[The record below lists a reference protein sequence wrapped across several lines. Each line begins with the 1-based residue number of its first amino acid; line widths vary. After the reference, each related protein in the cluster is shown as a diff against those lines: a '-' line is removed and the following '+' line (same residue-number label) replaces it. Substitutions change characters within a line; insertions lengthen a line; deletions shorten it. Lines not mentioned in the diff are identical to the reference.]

1 MCALQASSFTG
12 AFAPVT
18 VPPVPAA
25 PSAAPF
31 AGIVARLPSSDEIQA
46 EIAEVLGKQ
55 LSADLMRWVE
65 GYAQVG
71 KRNLYLW
78 KWVRQGI
85 EVTTL
90 SSVSPELFDFACD
103 TKVLGV
109 VLDVLLDDI
118 ADQKGDASLLDELL
132 GVSFDETR
140 TPLTKASPQDRAY
153 AEYTVDVWQEI
164 KRRTRLLP
172 HFAQFA
178 TIWRYDYLQLFN
190 AMRYSHMVNEDLPLL
205 NAAEHDLYL
214 PHNMHIM
221 ISSTVDLMCS
231 PGFDRSELG
240 RLRDAVW
247 HAQCMGRIGNLITTW
262 ERELGDGD
270 YTSGVYARALA
281 EGDVT
286 LEMLRSQDKDAIARA
301 IRGGGHEEYYLARW
315 ENFRRR
321 LIELAPRVRS
331 VDLKK
336 LLAGYERLIR
346 LHLGSRGYK

>member
-1 MCALQASSFTG
+1 
-12 AFAPVT
+12 
-18 VPPVPAA
+18 
-25 PSAAPF
+25 
-31 AGIVARLPSSDEIQA
+31 
-46 EIAEVLGKQ
+46 
-55 LSADLMRWVE
+55 
-65 GYAQVG
+65 
-71 KRNLYLW
+71 
-78 KWVRQGI
+78 
-85 EVTTL
+85 
-90 SSVSPELFDFACD
+90 
-103 TKVLGV
+103 LGV
-109 VLDVLLDDI
+109 T
-118 ADQKGDASLLDELL
+118 
-132 GVSFDETR
+132 FDESR
-140 TPLTKASPQDRAY
+140 TTLTKASPEDRAY
-153 AEYTVDVWQEI
+153 AEYTLDVWQEI

-172 HFAQFA
+172 KFAQFA

-190 AMRYSHMVNEDLPLL
+190 AMRYSHMVNEDLALL

-231 PGFDRSELG
+231 PNFDRSELG

-286 LEMLRSQDKDAIARA
+286 LEMLRSLDRDAIARA
-301 IRGGGHEEYYLARW
+301 VRIGGHEEYYLARW

-321 LIELAPRVRS
+321 LIELAPRVNS

-336 LLAGYERLIR
+336 LLVGFERLIR